1 MDNLVQLMTD
11 EDVMKLFDITDK
23 RTLRK
28 YLQQGLG
35 YIKIGRKRKY
45 TAEMVNSFILS
56 RRGNNL

>member
-1 MDNLVQLMTD
+1 MSD

-45 TAEMVNSFILS
+45 TADMVNSFIIS
-56 RRGNNL
+56 RRAQV